1 MQRPGDVNPSAGLD
15 EVQEGSAGEGELQHF
30 GSVCNAVGAPMDDNV
45 GHAPVDDHVGD
56 VLVSAASELTGK
68 AQTCRKS
75 LATTL

>member
-45 GHAPVDDHVGD
+45 GH

-68 AQTCRKS
+68 AQTCRKC